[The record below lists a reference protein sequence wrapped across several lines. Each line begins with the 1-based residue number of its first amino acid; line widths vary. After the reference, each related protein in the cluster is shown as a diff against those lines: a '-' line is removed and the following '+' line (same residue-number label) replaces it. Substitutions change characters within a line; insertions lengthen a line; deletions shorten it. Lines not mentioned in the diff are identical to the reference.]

1 MPIVRARTGTGNG
14 HTAIR
19 RRCAYKHVLKGI
31 CERDAMAAATSYL
44 LLDDAE
50 TGADLLVRL
59 AQDTGVGACE
69 R

>member
-1 MPIVRARTGTGNG
+1 MPIDRAAAKGDGHRT
-14 HTAIR
+14 IR
-19 RRCAYKHVLKGI
+19 RRGAYKHVLKGI

-50 TGADLLVRL
+50 TGEDLLVRL